1 MKAVERGVGGVLA
14 GAASLELYTFAPR
27 GVRRVMVNELRVS
40 ETS

>member
-27 GVRRVMVNELRVS
+27 GVRRVRGERTAG
-40 ETS
+40 E